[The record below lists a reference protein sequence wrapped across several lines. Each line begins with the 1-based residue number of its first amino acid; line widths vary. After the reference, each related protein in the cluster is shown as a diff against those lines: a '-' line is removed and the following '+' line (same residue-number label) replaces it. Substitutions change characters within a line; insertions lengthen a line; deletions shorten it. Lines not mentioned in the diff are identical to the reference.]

1 MTSRHVVGVVN
12 ALRATVSGALA
23 GFRAPLARAPRLA
36 LISLLAAG
44 ALTALAF
51 GLYPQLDLSISSLF
65 YDQATR
71 DWPATHD
78 LLLTVHRNVNAYL
91 AFILVIITIAVPVI
105 AAIRRRAPW
114 LISGR
119 AAWFL
124 IGSFILGPGL
134 IVNVLLKPE
143 WGRPRPGEVIPFGGK
158 LDFVAWWN
166 PFGACGGNCSFVSGE
181 ESLAVWILAFAMVLP
196 RRYRAAAITAA
207 ALNCVVIALGRI
219 AMGSHFAS
227 DVLFAA
233 ILTALSVWVAYIAT
247 FGGAITVDAAAASAS
262 GQGQERAAHP
272 A

>member
-1 MTSRHVVGVVN
+1 MTSRHIVGVVN
-12 ALRATVSGALA
+12 AARAGATGVLA
-23 GFRAPLARAPRLA
+23 GFRAPLAAGPRLA
-36 LISLLAAG
+36 LIVLLAAG
-44 ALTALAF
+44 AITALAF
-51 GLYPQLDLSISSLF
+51 GLYPQLDLSISALF
-65 YDQATR
+65 YDQAVR
-71 DWPATHD
+71 DWPANHD
-78 LLLTVHRNVNAYL
+78 LLFAVHRNFNAYL
-91 AFILVIITIAVPVI
+91 AFILVIFTIAVPAI
-105 AAIRRRAPW
+105 AAIRRRTPW

-181 ESLAVWILAFAMVLP
+181 ESLAVWMLAFAMVLP
-196 RRYRAAAITAA
+196 QRYRTAAITAA
-207 ALNCVVIALGRI
+207 ALNCAAIALGRI

-233 ILTALSVWVAYIAT
+233 VLTGLSVWVAYVAA
-247 FGGAITVDAAAASAS
+247 FGGAVTIDAAADSAP
-262 GQGQERAAHP
+262 GQRQKRAAHP